1 MSPTVYHR
9 AMGLFRRRARKNREK
24 AVVDLRTEQTSTAKA
39 HDEVAR
45 REVAAEERPNPDQA
59 GWGRTIG
66 QEISRAWANS
76 KSPE

>member
-1 MSPTVYHR
+1 
-9 AMGLFRRRARKNREK
+9 MGLFRRRARKNHEN
-24 AVVDLRTEQTSTAKA
+24 AVVDLLTEQTRTVKA
-39 HDEVAR
+39 HGEVAR

-66 QEISRAWANS
+66 QEISRARANS